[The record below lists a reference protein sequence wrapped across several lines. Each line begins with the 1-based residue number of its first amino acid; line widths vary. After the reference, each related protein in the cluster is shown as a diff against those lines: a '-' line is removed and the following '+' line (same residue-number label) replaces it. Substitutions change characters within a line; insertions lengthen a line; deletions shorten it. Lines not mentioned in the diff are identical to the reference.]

1 MTTEVSLSE
10 KLAGLQTIIREAGPS
25 IVAFSGGVDSTF
37 VAAVARDVLDDRALA
52 ITGVSPSI
60 PPSEVEEAKA
70 LARQIGIAHELIDTR
85 EMDDPD
91 YVKNNPDRCFHCKD
105 ELYGRLTAIAG
116 ERGFAAVLDGCNLDD
131 TGDFRPGRRA
141 AAQHGVRSPLLEAG
155 LTKAEI
161 RELSRERGLPTW
173 DKPAMAC
180 LSSRIP
186 YGTPVTVEAL
196 SSVDQ
201 AEAYLRSLGLRQLRV
216 RHHVLPSG
224 DPIARIETD
233 DAGID
238 LALTNRTAIAER
250 LKELGYLYV
259 TLDLAGYRTGSMN
272 EGLKNSSLRIAPL
285 PARPEAL
292 VGHERSKTNRLSQA
306 YDLLLPPRPRF
317 GPGGDP
323 PRPDDLLTSS
333 IPLSRSD
340 SPAPAAAAGRLQRV
354 LEHVIHSEH
363 LYAQATA
370 YLVGS
375 QVEAGGASS
384 RARDRVGCAHG
395 CSWIHARACSM
406 RSRSWRWTRGYEK
419 FYELRKVGHEEY
431 SVLSVLENVAN
442 HDREHAEQIRTILTL
457 TANRR

>member
-1 MTTEVSLSE
+1 VTTEVSLNE

-37 VAAVARDVLDDRALA
+37 VAAVAHEALGERALA

-70 LARQIGIAHELIDTR
+70 LARQIGIAHELIETR
-85 EMDDPD
+85 EMDDPE

-105 ELYGRLTAIAG
+105 ELYGRLTTIAH

-238 LALTNRTAIAER
+238 IALPNRTAIAER

-259 TLDLAGYRTGSMN
+259 TLDLSGYRTGSMN
-272 EGLKNSSLRIAPL
+272 EGLKR
-285 PARPEAL
+285 
-292 VGHERSKTNRLSQA
+292 
-306 YDLLLPPRPRF
+306 
-317 GPGGDP
+317 
-323 PRPDDLLTSS
+323 
-333 IPLSRSD
+333 
-340 SPAPAAAAGRLQRV
+340 
-354 LEHVIHSEH
+354 
-363 LYAQATA
+363 
-370 YLVGS
+370 
-375 QVEAGGASS
+375 ASS
-384 RARDRVGCAHG
+384 R
-395 CSWIHARACSM
+395 SS
-406 RSRSWRWTRGYEK
+406 
-419 FYELRKVGHEEY
+419 
-431 SVLSVLENVAN
+431 
-442 HDREHAEQIRTILTL
+442 
-457 TANRR
+457 

>member
-1 MTTEVSLSE
+1 VTTEVSLHE
-10 KLAGLQTIIREAGPS
+10 KLAHLQAIIREAGPA

-37 VAAVARDVLDDRALA
+37 VAAVARDVLGERALA
-52 ITGVSPSI
+52 VTGVSPSI

-91 YVKNNPDRCFHCKD
+91 YVKNSPDRCFHCKD
-105 ELYGRLTAIAG
+105 ELYGRLSLIAR
-116 ERGFAAVLDGCNLDD
+116 ERGFASVLDGCNLDD

-141 AAQHGVRSPLLEAG
+141 AAAHGVRSPLLEA
-155 LTKAEI
+155 LLAKAEI

-201 AEAYLRSLGLRQLRV
+201 AEAYLRSLGVRQLRV

-238 LALTNRTAIAER
+238 LALTNRSEIAER
-250 LKELGYLYV
+250 LKALGYLYV

-272 EGLKNSSLRIAPL
+272 EGLKKS
-285 PARPEAL
+285 
-292 VGHERSKTNRLSQA
+292 
-306 YDLLLPPRPRF
+306 
-317 GPGGDP
+317 
-323 PRPDDLLTSS
+323 
-333 IPLSRSD
+333 
-340 SPAPAAAAGRLQRV
+340 
-354 LEHVIHSEH
+354 
-363 LYAQATA
+363 
-370 YLVGS
+370 
-375 QVEAGGASS
+375 ASS
-384 RARDRVGCAHG
+384 R
-395 CSWIHARACSM
+395 
-406 RSRSWRWTRGYEK
+406 SR
-419 FYELRKVGHEEY
+419 
-431 SVLSVLENVAN
+431 
-442 HDREHAEQIRTILTL
+442 
-457 TANRR
+457 

>member
-1 MTTEVSLSE
+1 VTTEVSIHE
-10 KLAGLQTIIREAGPS
+10 KLARLQMIVREGGAS

-37 VAAVARDVLDDRALA
+37 VAAVAHEALGERALA

-60 PPSEVEEAKA
+60 PPSEVEEAKE
-70 LARQIGIAHELIDTR
+70 LARQIGVAHELIDTR
-85 EMDDPD
+85 EMDDPE

-105 ELYGRLTAIAG
+105 EVYGRLTAIAR

-196 SSVDQ
+196 SSVDR

-216 RHHVLPSG
+216 RHHVLPAG
-224 DPIARIETD
+224 DTIARVETD

-238 LALTNRTAIAER
+238 IALSNRTAIAER

-272 EGLKNSSLRIAPL
+272 EGLK
-285 PARPEAL
+285 
-292 VGHERSKTNRLSQA
+292 
-306 YDLLLPPRPRF
+306 
-317 GPGGDP
+317 
-323 PRPDDLLTSS
+323 
-333 IPLSRSD
+333 
-340 SPAPAAAAGRLQRV
+340 
-354 LEHVIHSEH
+354 
-363 LYAQATA
+363 
-370 YLVGS
+370 
-375 QVEAGGASS
+375 GASS
-384 RARDRVGCAHG
+384 R
-395 CSWIHARACSM
+395 SS
-406 RSRSWRWTRGYEK
+406 
-419 FYELRKVGHEEY
+419 
-431 SVLSVLENVAN
+431 
-442 HDREHAEQIRTILTL
+442 
-457 TANRR
+457 